1 MVNNLVS
8 EAAKSIENSFNLL
21 VKNEV
26 GKLPEEIFKHYFL
39 PYFCGEK
46 SLVNTNILKEWISI
60 AGSPSKEVAILNN
73 IDEELFR
80 VPALMDTN
88 TIDTLSKKDG
98 LSITDIFLNY
108 ELQNGLLPII
118 GSRYLKEAMDN
129 KVSTIIKSSASFE
142 QNVTRWDDIFS
153 RYGKSSKPINESE
166 KSINTDD
173 DDLEY

>member
-1 MVNNLVS
+1 
-8 EAAKSIENSFNLL
+8 
-21 VKNEV
+21 
-26 GKLPEEIFKHYFL
+26 
-39 PYFCGEK
+39 
-46 SLVNTNILKEWISI
+46 
-60 AGSPSKEVAILNN
+60 
-73 IDEELFR
+73 
-80 VPALMDTN
+80 MDTN